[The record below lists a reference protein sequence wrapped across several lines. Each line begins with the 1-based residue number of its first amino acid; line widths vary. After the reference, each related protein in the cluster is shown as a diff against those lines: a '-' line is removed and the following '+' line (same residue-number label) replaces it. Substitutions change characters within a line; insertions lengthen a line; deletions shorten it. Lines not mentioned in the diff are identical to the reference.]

1 MEITGDIV
9 EVRKAVS
16 AARSEGKM
24 IGFVPTMGSLHEGH
38 ISLVRA
44 ARRQTGFVVVSIFVN
59 KLQFGPKEDFNDYP
73 RDLDT
78 DKTLLR
84 QGGCDLVFTPQASV
98 MYPPGFVTSV
108 QVAGLTEHL
117 CGTSRPGHF
126 NGVATVVCKLFNIVA
141 PDQAYFG
148 LKDRQQL
155 MIIERMT
162 RNLDI
167 PVTIVGMPIIRERD
181 GLAMSSRNRYLNDK
195 ERKSALCLG
204 NSLKLA
210 ARLVREGEKNTGIII
225 ERMRNYILDTSG
237 VEPNYIAAV
246 DGEELRPV
254 EQVELNTIFA
264 IAANVGKSRLI
275 DNMQVSEADL
285 KIAEQHQAGGE

>member
-1 MEITGDIV
+1 
-9 EVRKAVS
+9 
-16 AARSEGKM
+16 
-24 IGFVPTMGSLHEGH
+24 
-38 ISLVRA
+38 
-44 ARRQTGFVVVSIFVN
+44 
-59 KLQFGPKEDFNDYP
+59 
-73 RDLDT
+73 
-78 DKTLLR
+78 
-84 QGGCDLVFTPQASV
+84 
-98 MYPPGFVTSV
+98 
-108 QVAGLTEHL
+108 VAGLTEHL

-126 NGVATVVCKLFNIVA
+126 KGVATVVCKLFNIVA

-162 RNLDI
+162 RNLDM

-225 ERMRNYILDTSG
+225 ERMRNYILDTPG
-237 VEPNYIAAV
+237 VEPDYIAAV

-264 IAANVGKSRLI
+264 IAANIGKSRLI
-275 DNMQVSEADL
+275 DNMRVSEADL

>member
-84 QGGCDLVFTPQASV
+84 QGGCDLVFTPRTSV

-126 NGVATVVCKLFNIVA
+126 KGVATVVCKLFNIVA

-162 RNLDI
+162 RNLDM

-225 ERMRNYILDTSG
+225 ERMRNYILDTPG
-237 VEPNYIAAV
+237 VEPDYIAAV

-264 IAANVGKSRLI
+264 IAANIGKSRLI
-275 DNMQVSEADL
+275 DNMRVSEADL